1 MNRYSPFL
9 MPFLFKRTIL
19 VSLVSLTRWA
29 PSIHAS
35 GMTPFSSSINL
46 LIDYSTTSEVSSSLF
61 LMFFTRRQRPL
72 LFCSLSSQHESNCW
86 QYTFTW
92 SCRTEFSRFKFDTCC
107 WPSRQILVPKT
118 CWGRPPQTSPGR
130 PLKVLPDRPREVP
143 IWSPRDVP
151 NWRPGD
157 VLRWRPGDVLIWSS
171 RDVPGRLI
179 QDVPRTSPIGS
190 WEYSNLDVEFFFKL
204 FFQNLFD
211 WPNLKVFQH
220 SRCIENPVKLL
231 RWSIFCKI
239 S

>member
-9 MPFLFKRTIL
+9 MSFLFKRTIL
-19 VSLVSLTRWA
+19 VSLVLLTRWA
-29 PSIHAS
+29 PSIHTS
-35 GMTPFSSSINL
+35 GMTRFPSSINL

-61 LMFFTRRQRPL
+61 LMFFTRRQRRL

-92 SCRTEFSRFKFDTCC
+92 SCRTEFSRFKFDRCC

-118 CWGRPPQTSPGR
+118 CWRRPHQTSPGR

-179 QDVPRTSPIGS
+179 RDVPRTFSGRPLEDLKS
-190 WEYSNLDVEFFFKL
+190 TQTFMSSFFFN
-204 FFQNLFD
+204 F
-211 WPNLKVFQH
+211 
-220 SRCIENPVKLL
+220 SCRTY
-231 RWSIFCKI
+231 SIDEI
-239 S
+239 